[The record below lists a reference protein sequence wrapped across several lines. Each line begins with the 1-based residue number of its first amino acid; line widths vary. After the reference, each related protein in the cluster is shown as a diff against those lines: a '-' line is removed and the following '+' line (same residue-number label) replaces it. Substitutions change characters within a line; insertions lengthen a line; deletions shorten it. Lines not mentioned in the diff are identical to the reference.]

1 MLGFRRVL
9 QFFSLHRWCCSD
21 TTGIFCFN
29 CEKEHC
35 GLDQMG
41 EAQTL
46 DIQSFFFLKEGL
58 LLQMQF
64 NDGIEI
70 IAANA
75 VSDHYLDFA
84 DKFIM
89 LTLNIN
95 KLCSCEK
102 T

>member
-1 MLGFRRVL
+1 
-9 QFFSLHRWCCSD
+9 
-21 TTGIFCFN
+21 
-29 CEKEHC
+29 
-35 GLDQMG
+35 
-41 EAQTL
+41 
-46 DIQSFFFLKEGL
+46 
-58 LLQMQF
+58 MQF

-75 VSDHYLDFA
+75 VSDHYLEDFA